1 MFAPEQST
9 ASAAASPRWASS
21 DDWDVYRGT
30 ITHLYEVEDMTLEK
44 VMNSMLNKHGFLA
57 TYVFWWGSV
66 LSSTQTDLKG
76 KKKMYKNRF
85 KRWGLQKNLRYEQV
99 SQLLQQD
106 QTHELA
112 PESAPQEVLIEGR
125 KIDPRK
131 VKQYLRR
138 TKRPGLKTS
147 PGTGRVA
154 KMTSAVSRLTPPPE
168 PSILSTPDIIR
179 IPEECMWILRD
190 WVRASFQG
198 GLWDTSGTV
207 KNYDYTYRLIF
218 WNNSLAQVRTELQ
231 RGQTAQAFEKFGQCL
246 EQYKQFLRDEDPR
259 LFIYTYLVICR
270 LFVDH
275 PDLAR
280 SLVGYTHE
288 LCKVINGNF
297 HPLSRVMEKIRRM
310 NPCQVQEYAQ
320 HFIMSYLDSMA
331 SERPDCTHFAMENL
345 QLRSRLLT
353 SLADEGLID
362 RETAIAKCHAVLRD
376 IDKRPGLSWTSIY
389 VGLRQTMAYF
399 MKKRA
404 QTGASGEVPAAL
416 QRFAHL
422 EQWYLYLGFKTS
434 TDSSNRAGMMAA
446 ANKLTKIP
454 MQDLD
459 MRGRQAWMLADLET
473 HLRRLNISDAAED
486 VSQSYT
492 EVLNNILGAKK
503 TKAATSELGKPV
515 LE

>member
-1 MFAPEQST
+1 MSAPEPST
-9 ASAAASPRWASS
+9 SIASPRWASS
-21 DDWDVYRGT
+21 DDWDIYRGT

-57 TYVFWWGSV
+57 T
-66 LSSTQTDLKG
+66 
-76 KKKMYKNRF
+76 KKMYKARF

-106 QTHELA
+106 QGHK
-112 PESAPQEVLIEGR
+112 PESKSTPEVLIEGR
-125 KIDPRK
+125 KVDPRR
-131 VKQYLRR
+131 VKTYLRR
-138 TKRPGLKTS
+138 TKRPGLKAS
-147 PGTGRVA
+147 SGTGRVA
-154 KMTSAVSRLTPPPE
+154 RMASPVSRLTPPPE
-168 PSILSTPDIIR
+168 PSILSTPDAIR
-179 IPEECMWILRD
+179 LPEECMWILRD
-190 WVRASFQG
+190 WVTGSFQG

-218 WNNSLAQVRTELQ
+218 WNNSLAQIRTELQ
-231 RGQTAQAFEKFGQCL
+231 RGQTAQAFQKFGQCL
-246 EQYKQFLRDEDPR
+246 DQYKQFLRDEDPR

-275 PDLAR
+275 PDLAK
-280 SLVGYTHE
+280 SLVGYIHE
-288 LCKVINGNF
+288 LCKIINGNF
-297 HPLSRVMEKIRRM
+297 HPLSRVMDKIRRM
-310 NPCQVQEYAQ
+310 NPNQVQEYAQ

-331 SERPDCTHFAMENL
+331 SHRPDCTHFAMENL

-362 RETAIAKCHAVLRD
+362 RQTAIAKCHAVLRD

-389 VGLRQTMAYF
+389 AGLQQTMAYF

-404 QTGASGEVPAAL
+404 QAGASGQVPAAL

-434 TDSSNRAGMMAA
+434 TDGSNRAGMMAA
-446 ANKLTKIP
+446 ADKLTKIP
-454 MQDLD
+454 MQDPD

-473 HLRRLNISDAAED
+473 QLRRMDISDAAED
-486 VSQSYT
+486 VNRSYT
-492 EVLNNILGAKK
+492 RVLDEVLKDERARA
-503 TKAATSELGKPV
+503 KAARSNSGTPV
-515 LE
+515 VKYEVQA